1 MPGRKESYFAVFF
14 LLDVFMRESVLLAL
28 IHIFAII
35 STINPVGIS
44 SRGKKILRSY
54 LRRYLNR
61 ELEEE
66 YFALFE
72 NNLEF
77 YSNELKSVDKAELSD
92 KDSLISFQITNI
104 CRQIRKGLFLEER
117 MIVFLQLIEFALE
130 DGMISEQEKTIID
143 IVSVTFNISKKEF
156 DNATAF
162 MIGRSYDD
170 VLPECILII
179 ESDNPE
185 FSGADLYKNY
195 NKWRHIRIKGF
206 HGHLVILHIE
216 STGTLLFTYDG
227 PQVLYFKGRD
237 IIGCRPYLLD
247 RGVNIKGQGIDP
259 IYYSKIY
266 KKFVSRNFPEK
277 IFFEGHDIEFMFKN
291 SDNGLK
297 KMNFRVESGNM
308 IGIMG
313 GSGVGKTTM
322 LNLLHGKIKPTS
334 GNLYING
341 YDIHSDSDELK
352 GLIGFVPQDDML
364 IEELTVYMNLY
375 YNARLCFGDYNE
387 EQLKNIVEKVLLDLD
402 LYDIKDLQVGDIMN
416 KKVSG
421 GQRKRLNIGLE
432 LMREPVVL
440 FIDEPTSGLSSFDSE
455 NVMRLLR
462 NQALSGKLVFAIIHQ
477 PSSDIIKMF
486 DRLWLL
492 DKGGYMI
499 YDGDPVEALVYFKTE
514 TSQANAAES
523 ECPNCGNVETD
534 SILHIVEVKV
544 IDNSGYPGK
553 ERQISPEEWYEKYK
567 KNMMPVLGA
576 KPSKTVI
583 PSSNFRVPKKAD
595 QIRTFS
601 KRNLIRKIADRQYMI
616 INLLEA
622 PMLGFILGY
631 ISKFSENGV
640 YSFANNKN
648 YPIFL
653 FMAVIV
659 ALFIGLTVSAE
670 EIFRD
675 RKILEREK
683 FLNLSRLSYL
693 LSKISFLF
701 TLSAIQ
707 SLSFILVANL
717 ILEVR
722 DMLFQQWII
731 LFSTACFA
739 NLLGLNISAGMRTA
753 VSIYILIPLI
763 LVPQLLLGGAMIK
776 FDDLHKSISKKIYV
790 PVAGDIMVTRWAYE
804 AISVEQFK
812 SNKFERPFFKYDME
826 ISQNDW
832 YASFLIPALKVKVD
846 ECLTAGKTSD
856 YREYSENNFKKIN
869 YHINDLSSLSGI
881 KPGKWINN
889 MNYQGF
895 NEFIADRAKLFLDS
909 LKTSLRMKTRS
920 VSSKRDSLYKQV
932 AGRISEK
939 EFIKMRGKDYN
950 ENLADILL
958 NRLTTSKIYD
968 AGDKYIQKADPVFM
982 RPGSKYGRT
991 HFYAPYKQIGNLKIE
1006 TLIFNIVIIWLMVFF
1021 LFITLYYNIL
1031 KRFIVFL
1038 ESMNLPVL
1046 KKFGRDFLQF

>member
-1 MPGRKESYFAVFF
+1 
-14 LLDVFMRESVLLAL
+14 MRESVLLAL
-28 IHIFAII
+28 IHIFAIV
-35 STINPVGIS
+35 STINPSGIS
-44 SRGKKILRSY
+44 SRGRKILRSY

-66 YFALFE
+66 YYSLFE

-92 KDSLISFQITNI
+92 DDSLISFQITNI
-104 CRQIRKGLFLEER
+104 CRQIKKGLFLEER
-117 MIVFLQLIEFALE
+117 MIVFLQLIEFAFE

-143 IVSVTFNISKKEF
+143 IVSRTFHISKKEY
-156 DNATAF
+156 DDATAF
-162 MIGRSYDD
+162 MIGRSYDE
-170 VLPECILII
+170 VSPECILII
-179 ESDNPE
+179 ESDNPS
-185 FSGADLYKNY
+185 FSGAGMYKNY
-195 NKWRHIRIKGF
+195 DQWRHIRLKGF
-206 HGHLVILHIE
+206 KGHLVVLHIE

-237 IIGCRPYLLD
+237 IIACRPYLLD

-266 KKFVSRNFPEK
+266 KKFVSRKFPEK
-277 IFFEGHDIEFMFKN
+277 IFFEGHDVEFQFKN
-291 SDNGLK
+291 SDNGLQ
-297 KMNFRVESGNM
+297 KMNFRVESGNL

-322 LNLLHGKIKPTS
+322 LNLLHGKIQPSS
-334 GNLYING
+334 GNIYING
-341 YDIHSDSDELK
+341 FDINSDAEELK

-364 IEELTVYMNLY
+364 IEELTVYQNLY
-375 YNARLCFGDYNE
+375 FNARLCFGDFNE
-387 EQLKNIVEKVLLDLD
+387 EQLKETVEKVLHDLD
-402 LYDIKDLQVGDIMN
+402 LYEIKDLHVGDMLN

-455 NVMRLLR
+455 KVMSLLR

-534 SILHIVEVKV
+534 NILHIIEVKV
-544 IDNSGYPGK
+544 IDNNGHPGK
-553 ERQISPEEWYEKYK
+553 ERQISPGEWYEKYRK
-567 KNMMPVLGA
+567 KMMPVLGD
-576 KPSKTVI
+576 KPVKTVI
-583 PSSNFRVPKKAD
+583 PPSNFRVPRKSD
-595 QIRTFS
+595 QIRTFIL
-601 KRNLIRKIADRQYMI
+601 RNLTRKLADRQYMT
-616 INLLEA
+616 INLVEA
-622 PMLGFILGY
+622 PLLAFILGY
-631 ISKFSENGV
+631 ISKFSENGI

-648 YPIFL
+648 YAVFL

-693 LSKISFLF
+693 LSKINFLF

-707 SLSFILVANL
+707 TLSFILVANS

-722 DMLFQQWII
+722 GMLFQQWII
-731 LFSTACFA
+731 LFSTACFG

-763 LVPQLLLGGAMIK
+763 LVPMLLLGGAMIK
-776 FDDLHKSISKKIYV
+776 FDELHKSISRKIYV
-790 PVAGDIMVTRWAYE
+790 PVVGDIMVTRWAYE
-804 AISVEQFK
+804 AICVEQFK
-812 SNKFERPFFKYDME
+812 SNSFEKPFFKYDMA
-826 ISQNDW
+826 ISQYDW
-832 YASFLIPALKVKVD
+832 NASFLLPSLKATVD
-846 ECLTAGKTSD
+846 ECLAAGKD
-856 YREYSENNFKKIN
+856 PEYMESTEVNLEKIK
-869 YHINDLSSLSGI
+869 YHIKDLSSQSDI
-881 KPGKWINN
+881 KPGQWISRL
-889 MNYQGF
+889 NYEAF
-895 NEFIADRAKLFLDS
+895 SRPAADEAKKYLDS
-909 LKTSLRMKTRS
+909 LK
-920 VSSKRDSLYKQV
+920 SSFRIKIREITDSHDSLYKV
-932 AGRISEK
+932 IAGKIGND
-939 EFIKMRGKDYN
+939 EFIRLKEKDYN
-950 ENLADILL
+950 LNLADFVL
-958 NRLTTSKIYD
+958 NRLTANKIYD
-968 AGDKYIQKADPVFM
+968 AGDRFIQKADPIFM
-982 RPGSKYGRT
+982 PPGSKIGRA
-991 HFYAPYKQIGNLKIE
+991 HFFAPYKQIGNLHIE
-1006 TLIFNIVIIWLMVFF
+1006 TLLFNIIVIWVMIFF
-1021 LFITLYYNIL
+1021 LFVTLYYNLL
-1031 KRFIVFL
+1031 KRFIAFL
-1038 ESMNLPVL
+1038 ESLKLPIIR
-1046 KKFGRDFLQF
+1046 KFGRDLLQF

>member
-1 MPGRKESYFAVFF
+1 
-14 LLDVFMRESVLLAL
+14 MRESVLLAL
-28 IHIFAII
+28 IHIFAIV
-35 STINPVGIS
+35 STINPAGIS

-66 YFALFE
+66 YYALFE

-92 KDSLISFQITNI
+92 DESLISFQITNI
-104 CRQIRKGLFLEER
+104 CRQIKKGLFLEER
-117 MIVFLQLIEFALE
+117 MIVFLQLIEFAFE

-143 IVSVTFNISKKEF
+143 IVSRTFNISKKEY

-162 MIGRSYDD
+162 MIGRSYDEVSAD
-170 VLPECILII
+170 CLLII
-179 ESDNPE
+179 ESDKPE
-185 FSGADLYKNY
+185 NSGATLYKNY
-195 NKWRHIRIKGF
+195 DEWRHIRIKGF
-206 HGHLVILHIE
+206 KGHLVVLHIE

-227 PQVLYFKGRD
+227 PLVLYFKGRD
-237 IIGCRPYLLD
+237 IIACRPYLLE

-259 IYYSKIY
+259 IYYSKIF
-266 KKFVSRNFPEK
+266 KKFVSRKFPEK
-277 IFFEGHDIEFMFKN
+277 ITFEGHDIEFLFKN
-291 SDNGLK
+291 SNNGLQ
-297 KMNFRVESGNM
+297 KMNFRVESGNL

-313 GSGVGKTTM
+313 GSGVGKTTL
-322 LNLLHGKIKPTS
+322 LNLLHGKTVPAS

-341 YDIHSDSDELK
+341 YDINSDSEELM

-364 IEELTVYMNLY
+364 IEELTVYQNLY

-387 EQLKNIVEKVLLDLD
+387 EQLKDIVEKVLYDLD
-402 LYDIKDLQVGDIMN
+402 LYDIRELQVGDMMN

-455 NVMRLLR
+455 KVMSLLM
-462 NQALSGKLVFAIIHQ
+462 NQALHGKLVFAIIHQ

-514 TSQANAAES
+514 TSQANAGES

-534 SILHIVEVKV
+534 NILHIVEVKV
-544 IDNSGYPGK
+544 IDNSGHEGK
-553 ERQISPEEWYEKYK
+553 ERQISPKEWNEKYK
-567 KNMMPVLGA
+567 KKMMPVLGE
-576 KPSKTVI
+576 KPEKSAI
-583 PSSNFRVPKKAD
+583 PPSNFRVPKKVD
-595 QIRTFS
+595 QIKTFIH
-601 KRNLIRKIADRQYMI
+601 RNITRKLADRQYMA

-622 PMLGFILGY
+622 PLLAFILGY
-631 ISKFSENGV
+631 ISKYSENGV
-640 YSFANNKN
+640 YSFAANKN

-693 LSKISFLF
+693 VSKINFLF
-701 TLSAIQ
+701 ALSAVQ
-707 SLSFILVANL
+707 SISFVLVANS

-722 DMLFQQWII
+722 GMLFQQWLL
-731 LFSTACFA
+731 LFSTACFG
-739 NLLGLNISAGMRTA
+739 NMLGLNISAGMRTA

-776 FDDLHKSISKKIYV
+776 FDDLHKTFSRKIYV
-790 PVAGDIMVTRWAYE
+790 PVVGDIMATRWAYE
-804 AISVEQFK
+804 ALCVEQFK
-812 SNKFERPFFKYDME
+812 SNKFEKPFFKYDME
-826 ISQNDW
+826 LSQNDW
-832 YASFLIPALKVKVD
+832 YSSFLIPTLKVKIN
-846 ECLTAGKTSD
+846 ECLASGKD
-856 YREYSENNFKKIN
+856 LQYKEYTENNLHKIN
-869 YHINDLSSLSGI
+869 LHINELATLSGL
-881 KPGKWINN
+881 KPGNWVAGL
-889 MNYQGF
+889 NYDRF
-895 NEFIADRAKLFLDS
+895 NEFTGNETRLYLDS
-909 LKTSLRMKTRS
+909 LRTIFRLKNRDVSL
-920 VSSKRDSLYKQV
+920 KRDSLVKK
-932 AGRISEK
+932 ISDQMGDEK
-939 EFIKMRGKDYN
+939 FVQMREEVYN
-950 ENLADILL
+950 ESLSNFVL
-958 NRLTTSKIYD
+958 NRLSTNKIYD
-968 AGDKYIQKADPVFM
+968 ADDRLIQKADPIFM
-982 RPGSKYGRT
+982 KPGSKYGRA
-991 HFYAPYKQIGNLKIE
+991 HFYAPFKQLGNIKIS
-1006 TLIFNIVIIWLMVFF
+1006 TLVFNTLVIWLMIFT
-1021 LFITLYYNIL
+1021 LFVTLYHNIL
-1031 KRFIVFL
+1031 KRFIQFL
-1038 ESMNLPVL
+1038 ESLKLPIL
-1046 KKFGRDFLQF
+1046 RKYGRDFLQF